1 MFVYA
6 SNLGVLF
13 STFAGFAL
21 LFCIKVVAEGEIV
34 AEEVVAEG
42 EVVMPERTESAVYNF
57 PDIGQI
63 ETGLFDNLSCSFFK
77 SPAIETHLESVP

>member
-21 LFCIKVVAEGEIV
+21 LFCIKVVAEGEVV
-34 AEEVVAEG
+34 AEEVVAEC
-42 EVVMPERTESAVYNF
+42 EVVAEEVSS
-57 PDIGQI
+57 
-63 ETGLFDNLSCSFFK
+63 L
-77 SPAIETHLESVP
+77 

>member
-21 LFCIKVVAEGEIV
+21 LFCIKVVAEGE
-34 AEEVVAEG
+34 
-42 EVVMPERTESAVYNF
+42 VVMPERTESAVYNF
-57 PDIGQI
+57 TDIGQV

>member
-1 MFVYA
+1 MDSGA
-6 SNLGVLF
+6 SNTARLI
-13 STFAGFAL
+13 STFAGLAL
-21 LFCIKVVAEGEIV
+21 LFCIK
-34 AEEVVAEG
+34 VVAEG

-57 PDIGQI
+57 PDIGQV